1 MGTYSAKDLQVLE
14 GLEPVRRRPGMYI
27 GSTTSTGLH
36 HLVWEILDNCV
47 DEALNG
53 YCDTIEITLEKS
65 GGITIKDNGR
75 GIPIDTFSKT
85 KKSAMEVLFTTLH
98 SGGKF
103 SKDNYKVSGGLHG
116 VGMAVVCALSE
127 SLTATSK
134 RDGFEWTQS
143 YSQGKPVTKLKKGKA
158 ARSYG
163 TSIYFKPDTKI
174 FSKIDFNI
182 QSIIEQAESKAFLNK
197 GLKVVVSGISGVKEF
212 QYPNGIKDYIDKI
225 IGKRSTL
232 SDTTFYIEKDDKKMR
247 LEIAFQWTSGTETI
261 VHSYAN
267 AIKTVDGGSHETGFR
282 NGTTKALRSYIE
294 RRKLLPKGISNIT
307 GDDVREGLIAI
318 INVYLQGDVEFQGQT
333 KGRLNS
339 DIAPQVE
346 SVVKHSLE
354 HYLLENQTMG
364 DSIANRI
371 ILSAQARIASRQAK
385 EAVQRKTNIS
395 HRLNLPG
402 KLSDCA
408 TTDKN
413 KAELFICEGDSA
425 GGSSKQ
431 ARDRK
436 TQAILPIRGKIL
448 NVQTATIAKILAN
461 TEIQNIISAV
471 GTGLSP
477 KFDYSKLRYG
487 KIIIMTDAD
496 VDGAH
501 ICTLLLT
508 FFYRCL
514 PELITNENLFI
525 AQPPLYRIDSGKKMF
540 YAIDD
545 NEKDQIIEKL
555 NGHKYDIGRFKGLG
569 EMPAAD
575 LKQTTMNPQNRSLLR
590 VAISDPENT
599 EKTFTQLM
607 GKDAEFRF
615 NFIKE
620 RAEFCPRPRCL
631 NSEGGKLNKLFIL
644 NYLTNSPVIVSIQ

>member
-1 MGTYSAKDLQVLE
+1 MGTYSAKDLQILE

-53 YCDTIEITLEKS
+53 HCNTIEVILEKN

-75 GIPIDTFSKT
+75 GIPIDTFGKT

-103 SKDNYKVSGGLHG
+103 SEDNYKVSGGLHG

-127 SLTATSK
+127 NLIATSK

-143 YSQGKPVTKLKKGKA
+143 YSQGKPLTKLKKGKA
-158 ARSYG
+158 VRSYG
-163 TSIYFKPDTKI
+163 TSIYFKPDPKI
-174 FSKIDFNI
+174 FSKTDFNI
-182 QSIIEQAESKAFLNK
+182 LSILEQAESKAFLNK
-197 GLKVVVSGISGVKEF
+197 GLKIVVSGISEKKEF
-212 QYPNGIKDYIDKI
+212 QYPNGIQDYIEKI
-225 IGKRSTL
+225 IGKRPAL
-232 SDTTFYIEKDDKKMR
+232 SDTPFYIEKDDKKMR
-247 LEIAFQWTSGTETI
+247 LETAFQWTSGTETI
-261 VHSYAN
+261 VYSYAN
-267 AIKTVDGGSHETGFR
+267 AIKTVDGGSHETGFK

-294 RRKLLPKGISNIT
+294 RRKLLPKGITNVT

-339 DIAPQVE
+339 DITFQVE

-354 HYLLENQTMG
+354 HYLLENQSMG
-364 DSIANRI
+364 DTIANRI

-448 NVQTATIAKILAN
+448 NVQTATMAKILAN

-477 KFDYSKLRYG
+477 KFNYSKLRYG

-514 PELITNENLFI
+514 PELITNGNLFI

-545 NEKDQIIEKL
+545 KEKDKIIEKL
-555 NGHKYDIGRFKGLG
+555 NGHKYEIGRFKGLG

-575 LKQTTMNPQNRSLLR
+575 LKKTTMNIQNRSLLK
-590 VAISDPENT
+590 VAIINSENT

-607 GKDAEFRF
+607 GKEAEFRF

-620 RAEFCPRPRCL
+620 RAEFVHDL
-631 NSEGGKLNKLFIL
+631 D
-644 NYLTNSPVIVSIQ
+644 V

>member
-1 MGTYSAKDLQVLE
+1 MGTYNAKNIQVLE
-14 GLEPVRRRPGMYI
+14 GLEPVRKRPGMYI
-27 GSTTSTGLH
+27 GSTNSTGLH

-53 YCDTIEITLEKS
+53 YCDTIEVQLEKD

-75 GIPIDTFSKT
+75 GIPVDAFGKT

-103 SKDNYKVSGGLHG
+103 SDDNYKVSGGLHG

-127 SLTATSK
+127 KLTAVSR
-134 RDGFEWTQS
+134 RDGFEWSQS
-143 YSQGKPVTKLKKGKA
+143 YSQGKALGKLKKGKA
-158 ARSYG
+158 IRTYG
-163 TSIYFKPDTKI
+163 TTIYFKPDPKI
-174 FSKIDFNI
+174 FPKENLNI
-182 QSIIEQAESKAFLNK
+182 KLILERAESKAFLNK
-197 GLKVVVSGISGVKEF
+197 GLMIVVSEKSEKHKF
-212 QYPNGIKDYIDKI
+212 QYPNGIQDYIEKI
-225 IGKRSTL
+225 IGKRPTL
-232 SDTTFYIEKDDKKMR
+232 TDKAFYVEKDDNKMR
-247 LEIAFQWTSGTETI
+247 LETAFQWTSGTDTVI
-261 VHSYAN
+261 HSYAN
-267 AIKTVDGGSHETGFR
+267 SIKTVDGGSHETGFR
-282 NGTTKALRSYIE
+282 NGITKALRDYID
-294 RRKLLPKGISNIT
+294 RRNLLPKGITSIT

-318 INVYLQGDVEFQGQT
+318 INVYLQGEVEFQGQT

-339 DIAPQVE
+339 DITSQVE
-346 SVVKHSLE
+346 SVIKHSLE

-364 DSIANRI
+364 DKIANRV

-385 EAVQRKTNIS
+385 DAVQRKTNIS

-448 NVQTATIAKILAN
+448 NVQTAAMTKILAN
-461 TEIQNIISAV
+461 TEIQNIISAT
-471 GTGLSP
+471 GTGIEP

-514 PELITNENLFI
+514 PGLITNGHLYI

-540 YAIDD
+540 YALDD
-545 NEKDQIIEKL
+545 EEKDRIIKNL
-555 NGHKYDIGRFKGLG
+555 GDRKYEIGRFKGLG

-575 LKQTTMNPQNRSLLR
+575 LKKTTMAAQSRSLIR
-590 VAISDPENT
+590 VTISDCQNT
-599 EKTFTQLM
+599 EKTFIQLM
-607 GKDAEFRF
+607 GKDPEFRF

-620 RAEFCPRPRCL
+620 HAEFVNDL
-631 NSEGGKLNKLFIL
+631 D
-644 NYLTNSPVIVSIQ
+644 V

>member
-1 MGTYSAKDLQVLE
+1 MGTYNAKNIQVLE
-14 GLEPVRRRPGMYI
+14 GLEPVRKRPGMYI
-27 GSTTSTGLH
+27 GSTNSTGLH

-53 YCDTIEITLEKS
+53 YCDTIEVQLEKD

-75 GIPIDTFSKT
+75 GIPVDAFGKT

-103 SKDNYKVSGGLHG
+103 SDDNYKVSGGLHG

-127 SLTATSK
+127 KLTAVSR
-134 RDGFEWTQS
+134 RDGFEWSQS
-143 YSQGKPVTKLKKGKA
+143 YSQGKALGKLKKGKA
-158 ARSYG
+158 IRTYG
-163 TSIYFKPDTKI
+163 TTIYFKPDPKI
-174 FSKIDFNI
+174 FPKENLNI
-182 QSIIEQAESKAFLNK
+182 KLILERAESKAFLNK
-197 GLKVVVSGISGVKEF
+197 GLMIVVSEKSEKHKF
-212 QYPNGIKDYIDKI
+212 QYPNGIQDYIEKI
-225 IGKRSTL
+225 IGKRPTL
-232 SDTTFYIEKDDKKMR
+232 TDKAFYVEKDDNKMR
-247 LEIAFQWTSGTETI
+247 LETAFQWTSGTDTVI
-261 VHSYAN
+261 HSYAN
-267 AIKTVDGGSHETGFR
+267 SIKTVDGGSHETGFR
-282 NGTTKALRSYIE
+282 NGITKALRDYID
-294 RRKLLPKGISNIT
+294 RRNLLPKGITSIT

-318 INVYLQGDVEFQGQT
+318 INVYLQGEVEFQGQT

-339 DIAPQVE
+339 DITSQVE
-346 SVVKHSLE
+346 SVIKHSLE

-364 DSIANRI
+364 DKIANRV

-385 EAVQRKTNIS
+385 DAVQRKTNIS

-448 NVQTATIAKILAN
+448 NVQTAAMAKILAN
-461 TEIQNIISAV
+461 TEIQNIISAT
-471 GTGLSP
+471 GTGIEP

-514 PELITNENLFI
+514 PGLITNGHLYI

-540 YAIDD
+540 YALDD
-545 NEKDQIIEKL
+545 EEKDRIIKNL
-555 NGHKYDIGRFKGLG
+555 GDRKYEIGRFKGLG

-575 LKQTTMNPQNRSLLR
+575 LKKTTMAAQSRSLIR
-590 VAISDPENT
+590 VTISDCQST
-599 EKTFTQLM
+599 EKTFIQLM
-607 GKDAEFRF
+607 GKDPEFRF

-620 RAEFCPRPRCL
+620 HAEFVNDL
-631 NSEGGKLNKLFIL
+631 D
-644 NYLTNSPVIVSIQ
+644 V

>member
-1 MGTYSAKDLQVLE
+1 MGTYNAKNIQVLE
-14 GLEPVRRRPGMYI
+14 GLEPVRKRPGMYI
-27 GSTTSTGLH
+27 GSTNSTGLH

-53 YCDTIEITLEKS
+53 YCDTIEVQLEKD

-75 GIPIDTFSKT
+75 GIPVDAFGKT

-103 SKDNYKVSGGLHG
+103 SDDNYKVSGGLHG

-127 SLTATSK
+127 KLTAVSR
-134 RDGFEWTQS
+134 RDGFEWSQS
-143 YSQGKPVTKLKKGKA
+143 YSQGKALGKLKKGKA
-158 ARSYG
+158 IRTYG
-163 TSIYFKPDTKI
+163 TTIYFKPDPKI
-174 FSKIDFNI
+174 FPKENLNI
-182 QSIIEQAESKAFLNK
+182 KLILERAESKAFLNK
-197 GLKVVVSGISGVKEF
+197 GLMIVVSEKSEKHKF
-212 QYPNGIKDYIDKI
+212 QYPNGIQDYIEKI
-225 IGKRSTL
+225 IGKRPTL
-232 SDTTFYIEKDDKKMR
+232 TDKAFYVEKDDNKMR
-247 LEIAFQWTSGTETI
+247 LETAFQWTSGTDTI
-261 VHSYAN
+261 IHSYAN
-267 AIKTVDGGSHETGFR
+267 SIKTVDGGSHETGFR
-282 NGTTKALRSYIE
+282 NGITKALRDYID
-294 RRKLLPKGISNIT
+294 RRNLLPKGITSIT

-318 INVYLQGDVEFQGQT
+318 INVYLQGEVEFQGQT

-339 DIAPQVE
+339 DITSQVE
-346 SVVKHSLE
+346 SVIKHSLE

-364 DSIANRI
+364 DKIANRV

-385 EAVQRKTNIS
+385 DAVQRKTNIS

-448 NVQTATIAKILAN
+448 NVQTATMAKILAN
-461 TEIQNIISAV
+461 TEIQNIISAT
-471 GTGLSP
+471 GTGIEP

-514 PELITNENLFI
+514 PGLITNGHLYI

-540 YAIDD
+540 YALDD
-545 NEKDQIIEKL
+545 EEKDRIIKNL
-555 NGHKYDIGRFKGLG
+555 GDRKYEIGRFKGLG

-575 LKQTTMNPQNRSLLR
+575 LKKTTMAAQSRSLIR
-590 VAISDPENT
+590 VTISDCQST
-599 EKTFTQLM
+599 EKTFIQLM
-607 GKDAEFRF
+607 GKDPEFRF

-620 RAEFCPRPRCL
+620 HAEFVNDL
-631 NSEGGKLNKLFIL
+631 D
-644 NYLTNSPVIVSIQ
+644 V